1 MKNTINKITLIIA
14 GVLLLTG
21 CYYDNAE
28 ELYPKNTCDLT
39 TVTYA
44 GSVLPIIQSNC
55 MSCHSTAA
63 QLGGVNLEGFTNLK
77 AYATNGKLS
86 GTIQHNPGF
95 SAMPKGAGKLSDC
108 DIAII
113 NQWISNGIQN
123 N

>member
-1 MKNTINKITLIIA
+1 MKNAIKKTALVIISA
-14 GVLLLTG
+14 LELTG

-28 ELYPKNTCDLT
+28 ELYPKNTCELT

-44 GSVLPIIQSNC
+44 GSVHPIIQSNC
-55 MSCHSTAA
+55 ISCHSAAA
-63 QLGGVNLEGFTNLK
+63 QQGGVNLEGFTNLK

-86 GTIQHNPGF
+86 GTVQHSPGF

-113 NQWISNGIQN
+113 NEWISNGIEN